1 MGPTR
6 PDQGGHAVNRHSR
19 PRRLLRPML
28 LLAVGLVYMAGA
40 SGTSAATLSFARS
53 GHVAGIDVSH
63 WQGYIR
69 WAEVSRAGTGFAIAK
84 ATEGQKFVDHRYAR
98 NKARADKLGMPF
110 SAYHFAS
117 PDRTNRD
124 AIREA
129 KHFVRT
135 AGLAGRHLLPV
146 LDLEI
151 SGGLSRSELITW
163 VKTWLRTVEAR
174 LGVKPMIYTS
184 PSFWKDRMGN
194 TRWFAN
200 NGYRLWIAHWYASSP
215 RVPADNWGGR
225 GYTLW
230 QLTDCASV
238 KGISGCVDG
247 NLYRGT
253 DLRPLLIKRNR

>member
-1 MGPTR
+1 
-6 PDQGGHAVNRHSR
+6 VNRHFR
-19 PRRLLRPML
+19 HRRLLRPL
-28 LLAVGLVYMAGA
+28 FLIAAAVVFLGLGPGEA
-40 SGTSAATLSFARS
+40 TAAQLSFAKT

-69 WAEVSRAGTGFAIAK
+69 WAEVKKAGVGFVIAK
-84 ATEGQKFVDHRYAR
+84 ATEGQWFVDHRYAR
-98 NKARADKLGMPF
+98 NKSRADHLGIRF

-117 PDRTNRD
+117 PDRTYRD

-129 KHFVRT
+129 NHFVRT

-163 VKTWLRTVEAR
+163 VKTWLRRVEAK

-194 TRWFAN
+194 TTWFAN
-200 NGYRLWIAHWYASSP
+200 NGYRLWIAHWYVSSP

-230 QLTDCASV
+230 QLTDCARV

-247 NLYRGT
+247 DLYRGT
-253 DLRPLLIKRNR
+253 DIRTLLIKRNR